1 MKINGIDILDL
12 YLSSKEQEDFKYKEK
27 EVNFKIFDNNNTSNI
42 PISTSKFPLT
52 KIINRIAYNY

>member
-1 MKINGIDILDL
+1 MKNNGIDILDL